1 MRNIYHQQLNS
12 AKNFGGENE
21 NQQNLEKAQ
30 FLDHFSNT
38 NYQKNVLN
46 DTDNGEFYKMNN
58 FPIQSKS
65 NFNENHQQYQQPPKQ
80 LIKQFNQMNSSHIF
94 PNRKNASSDNLS
106 NCSQAVLEQKQNN
119 HINYK
124 QIDKFNSNDLQPI
137 ITIPNSSFATNST
150 TGLNYYNCSRQN
162 NDKTNDQIPYIPSSP
177 SSPMLLSSSKSG
189 LTSSEHHLYQ
199 DQRQYQQQR
208 ILPFNQHKHSP
219 ASTFSSSAS
228 ILFFKNN
235 ANNFN
240 ISNDAH
246 DSSQNG
252 EEMNINYEEDN
263 DNTIMNENQH
273 QQMTNIQPVNSSAS
287 RSSSSCSSS
296 YSSLGITQESHN
308 LKINS
313 LNPPNQHRGSSLQIR
328 NTFIQQ
334 QKSSHGKIYFFV
346 RISK

>member
-1 MRNIYHQQLNS
+1 MRNIYHHQKLNS
-12 AKNFGGENE
+12 ANNCGGENE
-21 NQQNLEKAQ
+21 SQQNLEKAQ
-30 FLDHFSNT
+30 FLDHFTNT

-58 FPIQSKS
+58 FPNQSKS
-65 NFNENHQQYQQPPKQ
+65 NFNDNHQQYHQSPKQ

-94 PNRKNASSDNLS
+94 PNRNASSDNIS
-106 NCSQAVLEQKQNN
+106 NCSQIILEQKQNN

-124 QIDKFNSNDLQPI
+124 KIDKFSSNDLQPI

-150 TGLNYYNCSRQN
+150 ADLNYYNCNSQN
-162 NDKTNDQIPYIPSSP
+162 NDKTNDQMPFIPLSP
-177 SSPMLLSSSKSG
+177 SSPMLLSSAKSG
-189 LTSSEHHLYQ
+189 LTHSENHLYQ

-219 ASTFSSSAS
+219 ASTFSSSSS

-252 EEMNINYEEDN
+252 DQMMNINYEEDN
-263 DNTIMNENQH
+263 DSTIMNEYQH
-273 QQMTNIQPVNSSAS
+273 QQMAYIQPVNSSAS
-287 RSSSSCSSS
+287 RSSSSCSS
-296 YSSLGITQESHN
+296 YSSLGVTHESHN

-334 QKSSHGKIYFFV
+334 QKSSHGKYIFLFE
-346 RISK
+346 SAN